1 MATMAD
7 VRRIAWSLFWR
18 SFLSSI
24 ACGFVAG
31 AIVGFVIGF
40 IGGFFGLRHE
50 AIQVLSSVGGA
61 CLGLVASFL
70 CLNFFLA
77 RSIGKEFKGKRLELA
92 VVSPAGL
99 QGE

>member
-7 VRRIAWSLFWR
+7 VRRIAWSLYWR
-18 SFLSSI
+18 SLLSSI
-24 ACGFVAG
+24 ACGFLAG
-31 AIVGFVIGF
+31 AIFGFVVGF
-40 IGGFFGLRHE
+40 IGSVLGFHREG
-50 AIQVLSSVGGA
+50 IQSVSTFGGA

-77 RSIGKEFKGKRLELA
+77 KSIGKEFRGKRLELA
-92 VVSPAGL
+92 VVSRAGL